1 MQQRFS
7 TCNATMLRSKVEEKC
22 CTYYRAFISE
32 STDLSD
38 LTEANRLSIT
48 VTVDK
53 RCLQSVKNYYAV
65 TSVYSTN
72 TTSNYTSGALN
83 YSFSY
88 RNNFLP

>member
-7 TCNATMLRSKVEEKC
+7 TCNAAMLRSKVEEKC

-65 TSVYSTN
+65 TSD
-72 TTSNYTSGALN
+72 
-83 YSFSY
+83 
-88 RNNFLP
+88 RNNSLP